1 MEVNGGGVPIQWET
15 AASSRKY
22 AAFLV
27 FNPAQAAG
35 FLRNSLKLR
44 RSSAIIGLEFHWS
57 ASGKVLKPAEL
68 PFIKSNGKCEI
79 ILERKFSSL
88 GGLRYTTLYRN
99 FN

>member
-1 MEVNGGGVPIQWET
+1 MFNGT
-15 AASSRKY
+15 CR
-22 AAFLV
+22 
-27 FNPAQAAG
+27 AG
-35 FLRNSLKLR
+35 FLRNSLKLL

-79 ILERKFSSL
+79 ILERKFSGL

>member
-1 MEVNGGGVPIQWET
+1 
-15 AASSRKY
+15 
-22 AAFLV
+22 V
-27 FNPAQAAG
+27 FNGTCRAG

-68 PFIKSNGKCEI
+68 PFINGECEI
-79 ILERKFSSL
+79 ILERKFSGL